1 MKLNNEETVLLRMF
15 KDFSSDYNANNL
27 SKLFDIT
34 SMGVLKILKRLE
46 EQGLLV
52 LRKVSNIKFYDFN
65 FESSY
70 ARDYISL
77 LFRKEA
83 SNSSPSVKRWINE
96 IRKIKNVEMVI
107 LFGSV
112 LTKGKNAKDID
123 VLFLV
128 KEKSFGKLKE
138 EIRKLN
144 LINDK
149 KIHAVYQTKKDFI
162 NNLKNK
168 DEVVLNILKGV
179 IIFGEKELINILGRI
194 K

>member
-1 MKLNNEETVLLRMF
+1 MKINNEEKVLLRMF

-149 KIHAVYQTKKDFI
+149 KIHAVYQTKKDFVS
-162 NNLKNK
+162 NLKNK